1 MHTIFAG
8 LTAADIVKIIVFLL
22 SALGVGLPMLT
33 HLKGLSS
40 DSAWGKVIA
49 AASHIVNQINAELKA
64 DPTVTQASLIAAG
77 VAELKAIFEDEL
89 TRAGLNGP
97 MIDPVLTLLLQRI
110 LAGLPPSLNGIVTE
124 VTGGGDVAAP
134 PVIPAVPVKVS
145 FVRRVGTSG
154 LPK

>member
-1 MHTIFAG
+1 MHTVFAG
-8 LTAADIVKIIVFLL
+8 LTAPDIIKIIVFLL

-49 AASHIVNQINAELKA
+49 AAIHIVNQINAELKA
-64 DPTVTQASLIAAG
+64 DPTVTQASLISAG
-77 VAELKAIFEDEL
+77 VSELKSVFEEEL

-97 MIDPVLTLLLQRI
+97 MIDPVLTLLLQRL

-124 VTGGGDVAAP
+124 VVGGGVPEP
-134 PVIPAVPVKVS
+134 PAVPAVPVKVS
-145 FVRRVGTSG
+145 FARRVGVSG